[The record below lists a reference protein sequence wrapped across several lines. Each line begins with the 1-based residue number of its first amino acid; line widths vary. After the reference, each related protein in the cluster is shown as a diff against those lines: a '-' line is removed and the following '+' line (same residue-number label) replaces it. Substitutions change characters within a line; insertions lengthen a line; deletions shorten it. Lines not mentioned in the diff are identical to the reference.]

1 MANKLLAKMMKE
13 KAFADMLRTEQK
25 PIEWLS
31 TNCISVNLLLSGKIK
46 GGIKKGS
53 ISMIAAGSGWGKSMN
68 KPVCDLVCVRH
79 CVKLAL
85 CQGWGHKCEQGQL
98 FVFEELTIFQ
108 TDSWQLS
115 DN

>member
-1 MANKLLAKMMKE
+1 MQSEPINK
-13 KAFADMLRTEQK
+13 
-25 PIEWLS
+25 I
-31 TNCISVNLLLSGKIK
+31 TNPV
-46 GGIKKGS
+46 
-53 ISMIAAGSGWGKSMN
+53 N